1 MSQVEQQ
8 KRVIV
13 TGGSGKAGRYVVQE
27 FVNRGYTVLNLDL
40 KPLPS
45 LPTRT
50 LITDL
55 TNAGQVFNAL
65 ASYVGNIAASSTT
78 PRPIDAIVHLA
89 AIPAVFMVPDN
100 EVFRINTLS
109 TYNVLDA
116 ASKLGIRKAIIAS
129 SETTYGLCFAY
140 EDRVPVYLPLDEDYP
155 VDPMDSYALSKVV
168 NERTGRAFHLRDGM
182 DVYAYR
188 IGNVIEPHEY
198 PALIEG
204 FRDPSA
210 RKRIVWSYI
219 DARDLAQACRL
230 GVETDG
236 LGFRV
241 FNIANND
248 VSSDLPTRELLRRY
262 YPDVPVRLELGE
274 HETLLSNRRA
284 QEELGFQPAYTWM
297 DAASLKSPLE

>member
-1 MSQVEQQ
+1 MPTSNQE

-27 FVNRGYTVLNLDL
+27 FVDHGYTVLNLDL

-55 TNAGQVFNAL
+55 TDAGQVFNAL

-78 PRPIDAIVHLA
+78 PRSIDAIVHLA
-89 AIPAVFMVPDN
+89 AIPAIFMVPDT

-140 EDRVPVYLPLDEDYP
+140 EDRVPAYLPLDEDYP

-219 DARDLAQACRL
+219 DARDVAQACRL

-284 QEELGFQPAYTWM
+284 KEVLGFQPAHTWM
-297 DAASLKSPLE
+297 DVTSLTPPLE